1 MNCKSIKGI
10 GHCYLLTKEDTGCD
24 LAVSWLWMGRMPMW
38 ERDYGP
44 IYMMPD
50 LDVVSK

>member
-24 LAVSWLWMGRMPMW
+24 LAVSWLWMRRMPMW